1 MTVPLH
7 LAVFIPDSDA
17 VAVPIP
23 LFATFPLQKGI
34 EFKCKII
41 NTESNQFFYVLPAG
55 FSLGSTASA
64 SGFCVFPTE
73 RAAVAAADQV
83 NESQISRFTTRRA
96 RAEG

>member
-7 LAVFIPDSDA
+7 LAFFPDSDA

-41 NTESNQFFYVLPAG
+41 NTESNQFF
-55 FSLGSTASA
+55 T
-64 SGFCVFPTE
+64 FCLLVS
-73 RAAVAAADQV
+73 VWV
-83 NESQISRFTTRRA
+83 
-96 RAEG
+96 

>member
-7 LAVFIPDSDA
+7 LAFFPDSDA

-41 NTESNQFFYVLPAG
+41 NTVESIFYVLPAG
-55 FSLGSTASA
+55 FSLGLTAST

-73 RAAVAAADQV
+73 RAAAAAADQMS
-83 NESQISRFTTRRA
+83 ESQISRFTTRRA